1 MFENI
6 IKFSAKKDYLDNIF
20 EEDKPEPIIRNIP
33 EWFKQLD
40 PKDAQSIKHCMP
52 FLDSLSFG
60 YSIKMPQDM
69 DLHHNFYNKDKNK
82 FDSGRRYSLND
93 RSFLNHVFPD
103 SSNDN
108 HSLGQIGEK
117 CPFAK
122 KNSFLPIYKILSPW
136 IITTPPGY
144 SCLFVP
150 PLNNRDDRFEIVAG
164 IVDTDNYPYPVNFPF
179 VLNGDKYKTLKTIIK
194 RGTPI
199 AQAIP
204 FKRSSWKMEIN
215 EIEDETWYSLNR
227 YFRLSFNKIYRNKW
241 WIKKKCK

>member
-1 MFENI
+1 
-6 IKFSAKKDYLDNIF
+6 
-20 EEDKPEPIIRNIP
+20 
-33 EWFKQLD
+33 
-40 PKDAQSIKHCMP
+40 
-52 FLDSLSFG
+52 
-60 YSIKMPQDM
+60 M
-69 DLHHNFYNKDKNK
+69 DLHHNFYNKDKNR

-93 RSFLNHVFPD
+93 RSFLNHSSPD
-103 SSNDN
+103 SSNDS

-117 CPFAK
+117 CPFAE

-164 IVDTDNYPYPVNFPF
+164 IVDTDTYPYSVNFPF

-199 AQAIP
+199 AQVIP

-215 EIEDETWYSLNR
+215 EIEDEKWYSLNR
-227 YFRLSFNKIYRNKW
+227 YFRLSFNKIYKNKW